1 MSNQIGV
8 NIRKELKNS
17 LVEILYVSQTLIIL
31 LFNGQKISITP
42 EIDVHSYD
50 DVVAF
55 LEFKKKDLY

>member
-17 LVEILYVSQTLIIL
+17 LVEILYVSQTRIIL
-31 LFNGQKISITP
+31 LFNGKKITITP
-42 EIDVHSYD
+42 EIDDQSYD

-55 LEFKKKDLY
+55 LEFEKKDL